1 MSNTNCEE
9 NIKKLISEYNINGR
23 VLLKFLNYTLY
34 ALFIMYVLSDFWH
47 MYDKNNNKK
56 TYYSNMFSRTT
67 LLVFFIW
74 IFVFFLFISGYTS
87 RCSTN

>member
-47 MYDKNNNKK
+47 MYDKNNNKNGNSILFLEEI
-56 TYYSNMFSRTT
+56 SNKLTQ
-67 LLVFFIW
+67 IK
-74 IFVFFLFISGYTS
+74 I
-87 RCSTN
+87 